1 MGSSRCFARD
11 GLYTNVEPL
20 SISRNGLLW
29 STLVCKQDD
38 KVHILDDAEK
48 EVGKMLSENLVDK
61 FRATTQYKDIIGLI
75 FSAEASFPEPS
86 RAGLGETPME

>member
-1 MGSSRCFARD
+1 M
-11 GLYTNVEPL
+11 LYTKVEPHIDFPKCTL
-20 SISRNGLLW
+20 GLLLW
-29 STLVCKQDD
+29 FTLVCKQDD